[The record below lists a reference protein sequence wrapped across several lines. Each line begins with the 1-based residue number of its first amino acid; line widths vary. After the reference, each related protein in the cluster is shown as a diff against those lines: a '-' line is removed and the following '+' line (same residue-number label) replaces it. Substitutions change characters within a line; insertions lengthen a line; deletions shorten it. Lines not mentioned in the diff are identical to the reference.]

1 MARKFKQFKLV
12 FFSQI
17 TIARTRGNDFK
28 FHPGGFRLDIIKKFF
43 IKMLIEHWNRVARE
57 VVESL
62 EELRTPV
69 DVLFMD
75 MV

>member
-1 MARKFKQFKLV
+1 M
-12 FFSQI
+12 
-17 TIARTRGNDFK
+17 
-28 FHPGGFRLDIIKKFF
+28 DIIKKFF